1 MEDIMK
7 VNKSFEE
14 SGWSVKG
21 ASEALENDAKEQK
34 SGFFGML
41 LVTRGTS
48 LLGNLLAGNA

>member
-1 MEDIMK
+1 MK